1 VTARVLVA
9 LVALAVPI
17 ASVLAPLPASGAAAP
32 AAAPIGHVFVINLEN
47 KSFAETWG
55 AHSPMPYLSRT
66 LRTRGVFL
74 GRYYGV
80 AHPSLPNYIAQV
92 SGQGPSRQ
100 TQRDCPVYR
109 NFATTGQGADGQV
122 LGDGCV
128 YPRSVRTIA
137 DQLTER
143 GLTWKAYLED
153 LGRPC
158 RHPRL
163 GAADGAVTAHDGS
176 AYATRH
182 DPFVYFHS
190 VVDAPDCGSHVVPL
204 GGLVSDLASVDT
216 TPDLS
221 YITPN
226 LCHDGH
232 DATCPDGSP
241 GGPAGADRWL
251 REWVPR
257 ILGSPAFAKDG
268 LLVVTFDE
276 AEVSGRAADAA
287 ACCGELALP
296 NVASASANPPGPG
309 GGRIGAVLVSPFL
322 APGTRSDVRYDHYAL
337 LCSLEDF
344 FGLDHLGYAGR
355 PGIRCFGRDVYG
367 AGAS

>member
-1 VTARVLVA
+1 V
-9 LVALAVPI
+9 VALAGSV
-17 ASVLAPLPASGAAAP
+17 ASVLVLLVITGAAGTANRP
-32 AAAPIGHVFVINLEN
+32 AVPAIRHVFVINLEN
-47 KSFAETWG
+47 KSFGETWG
-55 AHSPMPYLSRT
+55 ARSPATYLRGT
-66 LRTRGVFL
+66 LRDQGLFL

-80 AHPSLPNYIAQV
+80 AHPSLPNYVAQI

-100 TQRDCPVYR
+100 TQRNCPVYR
-109 NFATTGQGADGQV
+109 NFVTTGLGDDGQV

-128 YPRSVRTIA
+128 SPRSVRTIA
-137 DQLTER
+137 DQLTDR

-153 LGRPC
+153 LGQPC

-163 GAADGAVTAHDGS
+163 GAADGTVSAGDGS
-176 AYATRH
+176 AYTTRH

-190 VVDAPDCGSHVVPL
+190 VVDAPDCGSHLVPL

-216 TPDLS
+216 TPDLT

-241 GGPAGADRWL
+241 GGLVGADHWL

-257 ILGSPAFAKDG
+257 ILASPAFVADG

-276 AEVSGRAADAA
+276 AEVRGPAADAS

-296 NVASASANPPGPG
+296 NVVSASANPRGPG

-337 LCSLEDF
+337 LCSLEDV

-367 AGAS
+367 PGAS